1 MKSIVVVGAQW
12 GDEGKGKVV
21 DYLAASFDYIARC
34 AGGHNAG
41 HTVIFNGNRFVL
53 QLIPCGILRPG
64 KHAVIGSGVVVD
76 PAALVGELDT
86 LAKAGIDF
94 AGRLH
99 LSNRAHLI
107 FPYHRQMEKAA
118 EAARGAWKIGTTSR
132 GIGPAYEDKMAR
144 HGIRV
149 GDMLDPS
156 RFRERLARVIAEKDA
171 VCRATYGVPLDTAGL
186 ADQYLALAERIRPL
200 VVDAS
205 ELINDALDAGQSV
218 LFEGAQGTMLD
229 IDFGTYPYVTSSNA
243 ISGGAC
249 TGLGVGPTRINGVA
263 GVTKAYTTRVGS
275 GPFPTEMPDLEA
287 TEVRDRGKEYG
298 AVTGRPRRCGWLDL
312 FVLRYAIRINGISSL
327 VVTKLDVFDTQ
338 KEIQVC
344 TGYRYKGAPVKE
356 MPASADDL
364 AEVTPEYRT
373 VSGWQSDTF
382 GVKDIDRL
390 PRAALDYLKFISDF
404 LGVEIGM
411 ISTGPDRDATIVCAG
426 TQLARWI

>member
-1 MKSIVVVGAQW
+1 
-12 GDEGKGKVV
+12 
-21 DYLAASFDYIARC
+21 
-34 AGGHNAG
+34 
-41 HTVIFNGNRFVL
+41 VI
-53 QLIPCGILRPG
+53 
-64 KHAVIGSGVVVD
+64 S
-76 PAALVGELDT
+76 
-86 LAKAGIDF
+86 
-94 AGRLH
+94 
-99 LSNRAHLI
+99 
-107 FPYHRQMEKAA
+107 
-118 EAARGAWKIGTTSR
+118 
-132 GIGPAYEDKMAR
+132 
-144 HGIRV
+144 
-149 GDMLDPS
+149 
-156 RFRERLARVIAEKDA
+156 EKDA

-186 ADQYLALAERIRPL
+186 ADQYLALADRLRPL
-200 VVDAS
+200 VTDAS
-205 ELINDALDAGQSV
+205 ELVNAALDSGHSV

-249 TGLGVGPTRINGVA
+249 TGLGVGPTRINGVI

-344 TGYRYKGAPVKE
+344 TGYRYKGALVKE
-356 MPASADDL
+356 MPASAEDL
-364 AEVTPEYRT
+364 AEVTPEYRAIP
-373 VSGWQSDTF
+373 GWQSDTF
-382 GVKDIDRL
+382 GVKDIEKL

-411 ISTGPDRDATIVCAG
+411 ISTGPDRDATIICAG
-426 TQLARWI
+426 TQLAKWI